1 MTGIVYTGSDGK
13 KYTAGAAISLKN
25 MAEGMYVIAEDSSLA
40 ARILSPEHRTQ
51 DFMDKI
57 RVMVSDPRKADLSVQ
72 TAWPEVILYQDG
84 RSVGYTMRNLQR
96 YLDSESILADK
107 EHVYPMNSRILM
119 GQNLCAALSRLHR
132 AGHLAG
138 CLTPANIMVDSGTG
152 MVMLAGAED
161 FQLRGPAGDRIY
173 RCTAWDPGY
182 TAPEILRR
190 LSGNDTPADLSL
202 PVHTVETDLFALG
215 VNLFMLLMNGCHPY
229 SCTSKDAGPGGGPV
243 HVPLPDE
250 NIRAGV
256 SYILE
261 ENAVFGRPVNVPDY
275 RMLPRKIRQ
284 LFYRCFIEGSDRP
297 EVRPGIREWYDA
309 LEEMGGNLAQCRINP
324 RHIYPA
330 ENVSCPWCGAEQRTS
345 TYKTA
350 AGGSSAGGKQQGE
363 KTAVSGAAGKKAG
376 AGSAADRRAAGGTSG
391 PAGEKTDP
399 GSAGAGKTEAVR
411 GKTGRSGTDSGDG
424 KEKPVKEP
432 GKKKDRKKKN
442 RIWIPLVLLL
452 LALSGIAA
460 FFILTVPVP
469 DVVGMPYE
477 QAMGVIE
484 SRGLVMVVGEEEF
497 SDTVPNDAVISQ
509 TKAGSRL
516 PRNGEV
522 MVVLSKGPQALELS
536 DYSGAAADDAVGW
549 LEGDGFVVN
558 RKYEYSED
566 IPEGKVLYTDP
577 EAGSVVVPG
586 DTIDVYISGGSKY
599 ASVPDFVGLTAE
611 EARELAADNDLN
623 IVDAGEIYS
632 DRSAGL
638 ICAQMTDP
646 GTSLERGA
654 SVYCYTSTGIVSSD
668 GELLSADNTH
678 VTISEGDTAV
688 ITLRI
693 SSDCNYVSSYG
704 NTNIDTLFG
713 AWYEGEPV
721 KLTISMTGSFEGTRL
736 VQLRAYYGSD
746 DSGDPDEILNIYVT
760 CE

>member
-173 RCTAWDPGY
+173 RCTAWDSGY

-202 PVHTVETDLFALG
+202 PVYTVETDLFALG

-261 ENAVFGRPVNVPDY
+261 ENAVFGRPVIVPDY

-284 LFYRCFIEGSDRP
+284 LFYRCFIEGSARWK
-297 EVRPGIREWYDA
+297 RW
-309 LEEMGGNLAQCRINP
+309 EE
-324 RHIYPA
+324 
-330 ENVSCPWCGAEQRTS
+330 
-345 TYKTA
+345 
-350 AGGSSAGGKQQGE
+350 
-363 KTAVSGAAGKKAG
+363 
-376 AGSAADRRAAGGTSG
+376 
-391 PAGEKTDP
+391 
-399 GSAGAGKTEAVR
+399 
-411 GKTGRSGTDSGDG
+411 
-424 KEKPVKEP
+424 
-432 GKKKDRKKKN
+432 
-442 RIWIPLVLLL
+442 
-452 LALSGIAA
+452 
-460 FFILTVPVP
+460 IL
-469 DVVGMPYE
+469 
-477 QAMGVIE
+477 
-484 SRGLVMVVGEEEF
+484 
-497 SDTVPNDAVISQ
+497 
-509 TKAGSRL
+509 
-516 PRNGEV
+516 
-522 MVVLSKGPQALELS
+522 
-536 DYSGAAADDAVGW
+536 
-549 LEGDGFVVN
+549 
-558 RKYEYSED
+558 
-566 IPEGKVLYTDP
+566 
-577 EAGSVVVPG
+577 
-586 DTIDVYISGGSKY
+586 
-599 ASVPDFVGLTAE
+599 
-611 EARELAADNDLN
+611 
-623 IVDAGEIYS
+623 
-632 DRSAGL
+632 RSAGSIPDIFIL
-638 ICAQMTDP
+638 LKMCHVHGAARNRGQVHIKQPPADLPRAGNSRERRLLCPARPAKKQAPAARRTGEPP
-646 GTSLERGA
+646 GVRPDRPVKRQIRAVPEQGKRRLYGERRAGPELTAGTERKNPSKSLERRKTEKRRTGYGFRW
-654 SVYCYTSTGIVSSD
+654 YCFF
-668 GELLSADNTH
+668 
-678 VTISEGDTAV
+678 
-688 ITLRI
+688 LR
-693 SSDCNYVSSYG
+693 
-704 NTNIDTLFG
+704 
-713 AWYEGEPV
+713 
-721 KLTISMTGSFEGTRL
+721 
-736 VQLRAYYGSD
+736 
-746 DSGDPDEILNIYVT
+746 
-760 CE
+760 

>member
-1 MTGIVYTGSDGK
+1 
-13 KYTAGAAISLKN
+13 
-25 MAEGMYVIAEDSSLA
+25 
-40 ARILSPEHRTQ
+40 
-51 DFMDKI
+51 
-57 RVMVSDPRKADLSVQ
+57 
-72 TAWPEVILYQDG
+72 
-84 RSVGYTMRNLQR
+84 
-96 YLDSESILADK
+96 
-107 EHVYPMNSRILM
+107 
-119 GQNLCAALSRLHR
+119 
-132 AGHLAG
+132 
-138 CLTPANIMVDSGTG
+138 
-152 MVMLAGAED
+152 
-161 FQLRGPAGDRIY
+161 
-173 RCTAWDPGY
+173 
-182 TAPEILRR
+182 
-190 LSGNDTPADLSL
+190 
-202 PVHTVETDLFALG
+202 
-215 VNLFMLLMNGCHPY
+215 
-229 SCTSKDAGPGGGPV
+229 
-243 HVPLPDE
+243 
-250 NIRAGV
+250 
-256 SYILE
+256 
-261 ENAVFGRPVNVPDY
+261 
-275 RMLPRKIRQ
+275 MLPRKIRQ

-345 TYKTA
+345 THKTA

-424 KEKPVKEP
+424 KERPGKDP

-442 RIWIPLVLLL
+442 RIWIPLVLLF

-497 SDTVPNDAVISQ
+497 SDTVPNDVVISQ

-549 LEGDGFVVN
+549 LEGDGFTVN